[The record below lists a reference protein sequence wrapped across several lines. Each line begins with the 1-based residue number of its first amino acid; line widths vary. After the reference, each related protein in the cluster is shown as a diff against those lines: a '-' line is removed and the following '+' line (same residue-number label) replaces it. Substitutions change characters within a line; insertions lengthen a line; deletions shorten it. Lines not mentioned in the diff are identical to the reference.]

1 VDSVLRIER
10 LLNKTFPAANKYAM
24 EQRGNR
30 KVKVYSVVYSR
41 AYHKLLRGM
50 VQRQMRASILS
61 VGSFWFS
68 AWVDAGQ
75 PDLDKLIA
83 TPLTRDQKQKIAKEE
98 ALYKAGKV
106 YINQ

>member
-1 VDSVLRIER
+1 
-10 LLNKTFPAANKYAM
+10 M

-30 KVKVYSVVYSR
+30 KVKVYSVAYSR
-41 AYHKLLRGM
+41 AYHKLLHGM
-50 VQRQMRASILS
+50 VQRQMRAAILS

-83 TPLTRDQKQKIAKEE
+83 TPLTKDERQKIAREE

-106 YINQ
+106 LVLGKP